1 MKAGEPGRGVAFG
14 GCRDDCHMPVSL
26 GGGPGQAQ
34 TVQTPQGSSEAPGS
48 LTQVNI
54 SSED

>member
-1 MKAGEPGRGVAFG
+1 MKAGELGRGVAFG
-14 GCRDDCHMPVSL
+14 GCRGDCHMPVSL

-34 TVQTPQGSSEAPGS
+34 TVQTPQGSSKAPGS